1 MFVACLLSGRA
12 VVLPCRGLPLSNFVG
27 PTFLEGQPLT
37 FSRATQLLSPDDV
50 TDLGLLSKLRNEV
63 VSHIATDDTGAI
75 IAFFTEVDTSFDP
88 QGTHPDALCV
98 FWDALVVSEPTRVMR
113 HVSASRRKAGTTMCA

>member
-1 MFVACLLSGRA
+1 MFVACSLNGRA

-88 QGTHPDALCV
+88 QGTAVCV
-98 FWDALVVSEPTRVMR
+98 LGRIGR
-113 HVSASRRKAGTTMCA
+113 